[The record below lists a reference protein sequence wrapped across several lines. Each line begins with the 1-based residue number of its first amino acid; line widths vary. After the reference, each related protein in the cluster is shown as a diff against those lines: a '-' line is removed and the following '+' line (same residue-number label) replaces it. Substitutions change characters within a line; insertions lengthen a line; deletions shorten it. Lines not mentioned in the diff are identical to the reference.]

1 VMNVEVSEI
10 QFQTVHVQTDT
21 SNNLIYLVDNV
32 TIGVKNVK
40 LDLITVNP
48 VHLILTEKFL
58 TLVLV

>member
-1 VMNVEVSEI
+1 VTNVEVSET